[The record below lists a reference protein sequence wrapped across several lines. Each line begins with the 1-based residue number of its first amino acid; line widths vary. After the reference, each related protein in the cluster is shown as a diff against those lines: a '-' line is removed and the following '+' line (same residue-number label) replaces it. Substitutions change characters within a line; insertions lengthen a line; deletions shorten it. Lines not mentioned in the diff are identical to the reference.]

1 MPTFGFLIDNR
12 KCIGCHACTV
22 ACKSEHEVPIGVDRT
37 WVKYIEK
44 GEFPNTRRMFTV
56 MRCNHCDWAPCVT
69 ICPTTALYKRADGII
84 DFNNERCIGCKACMQ
99 ACPYDALYIDPESNT
114 AAKCNYCTHRVE
126 VGLEPSCVIVCPER
140 AIVAGDL
147 DDPVSEISRL
157 INRFP
162 TQVRKPEKGTK
173 PKLYYIDGDEAAL
186 VPSAAKADGQ
196 YMWSGGPALDESSN
210 SSGLGTN
217 GSNHSSPSNPHP
229 PLPNHDPQATAAKFD
244 HSPRRV
250 YDVRPRKPIWGW
262 AVVSYIWTKSIA
274 AGGFLA
280 AVAARFALG
289 PDDSA
294 SLQIALGIVAMFFL
308 VLTGILLVVD
318 LKQPKRF
325 LYVLLRPQWQS
336 WLVRG
341 AYIITAYGA
350 VLTVWLAASIF
361 GSRMIADALLWPG
374 VVLATL
380 TAVYTAFLF
389 AQAKGRD
396 LWQNPMFSMHLLA
409 HAVLGAGA
417 TWLLVDVVAGR
428 VPQWSA
434 TMLGGAVGFSLIA
447 LLAECFTVPPT
458 DDARRAIHMI
468 LGKPMGGWF
477 RGAGVLAGH
486 IVPLLLLATPVA
498 EFLRNSHSAVIN
510 CPTALAAIL
519 ALAGMGVIEWLWVSV
534 PQRIPLS

>member
-1 MPTFGFLIDNR
+1 MTSFGFLIDNR

-56 MRCNHCDWAPCVT
+56 MRCNHCEFAPCTT
-69 ICPTTALYKRADGII
+69 ICPTTALYRRSDGIV

-99 ACPYDALYIDPESNT
+99 ACPYDALYIDPETDT
-114 AAKCNYCTHRVE
+114 AAKCNFCTHRLE

-157 INRFP
+157 MNRFP
-162 TQVRKPEKGTK
+162 VQVRKPEKGTK
-173 PKLYYIDGDEAAL
+173 PKLYYIDGDESAL
-186 VPSAAKADGQ
+186 VPTAAKADGQ
-196 YMWSGGPALDESSN
+196 YMWSGGPAMDGAASGSYGAGSMMTSVLDMAAA
-210 SSGLGTN
+210 
-217 GSNHSSPSNPHP
+217 P
-229 PLPNHDPQATAAKFD
+229 PATSANTSVSRSAAAKFD
-244 HSPRRV
+244 PSPRRV

-280 AVAARFALG
+280 AAAARFALG
-289 PDDSA
+289 PENST
-294 SLQIALGIVAMFFL
+294 SLQIVLGAVAMFFL
-308 VLTGILLVVD
+308 VVTGVLLVVD

-350 VLTVWLAASIF
+350 VLTVWLAASIL
-361 GSRMIADALLWPG
+361 GRHRVADAMLWPG
-374 VVLATL
+374 VILATL

-396 LWQNPMFSMHLLA
+396 LWQNPMFSMHLMA

-417 TWLLVDVVAGR
+417 TWLLADVVAGR
-428 VPQWSA
+428 TPQWSA
-434 TMLGGAVGFSLIA
+434 TMLGIAVGFSLIA

-477 RGAGVLAGH
+477 WGAGVVAGH
-486 IVPLLLLATPVA
+486 IVPLLLLALTPGPLTAVA
-498 EFLRNSHSAVIN
+498 AV
-510 CPTALAAIL
+510 L
-519 ALAGMGVIEWLWVSV
+519 ALIGMGVIEWLWVSV

>member
-56 MRCNHCDWAPCVT
+56 MRCNHCEWAPCVT
-69 ICPTTALYKRADGII
+69 ICPVTALYKREDGVV

-114 AAKCNYCTHRVE
+114 AAKCNFCTHRLE

-140 AIVAGDL
+140 AIVAGDI

-162 TQVRKPEKGTK
+162 VTVRKPEKATK

-186 VPSAAKADGQ
+186 VPSRATADGQ
-196 YMWSGGPALDESSN
+196 YLWSGGPELEKDGIEAH
-210 SSGLGTN
+210 GN
-217 GSNHSSPSNPHP
+217 GSTSQPPVPSSQS
-229 PLPNHDPQATAAKFD
+229 LATRFD
-244 HSPRRV
+244 SPRRV

-262 AVVSYIWTKSIA
+262 PVVSYIWTKSIA

-280 AVAARFALG
+280 AAAARFTLG
-289 PDDSA
+289 HENSA
-294 SLQIALGIVAMFFL
+294 GLQFVLGLFAMFFL
-308 VLTGILLVVD
+308 VVTGVLLVVD

-336 WLVRG
+336 WLARG

-350 VLTVWLAASIF
+350 VLTLWLAALYF
-361 GSRMIADALLWPG
+361 NNHRLADVLLWPG
-374 VVLATL
+374 MVLATL

-389 AQAKGRD
+389 GQAKGRD
-396 LWQNPMFSMHLLA
+396 LWQNPLFSMHLLA

-417 TWLLVDVVAGR
+417 SWLLIDVVSNR
-428 VPQWSA
+428 DPYWSSL
-434 TMLGGAVGFSLIA
+434 MLASSVGFSLVA
-447 LLAECFTVPPT
+447 LLAECCTVPPT
-458 DDARRAIHMI
+458 DDARRTIHMI

-477 RGAGVLAGH
+477 WGAGVVLGQV
-486 IVPLLLLATPVA
+486 VPLALLATTSAP
-498 EFLRNSHSAVIN
+498 LRAV
-510 CPTALAAIL
+510 AAIL
-519 ALAGMGVIEWLWVSV
+519 ALIGMGVIEWLWVSV